1 MDSFVSNPER
11 QLASIAQ
18 ILTRGAEIH
27 PDRVAICDLLNDIKL
42 TYRELDARVSALAR
56 AMTAHGIRKGDLV
69 AMMFNNESRGLET
82 IMAAARI
89 GAIIAPVNVRSLPSE
104 VAEYLNAHNC
114 KAIVARS
121 DYTPKFDDCSAKLR
135 FSTSASEGWID
146 YETEIGKQESGPLP
160 VVTSLDDPLRMIP
173 TGGTTGASKGVVHSH
188 GGTYFTI
195 LSNIAEFGIG
205 RGWKT
210 LMIAPIYHGA
220 GTDWGMFPLLWRG
233 GTVIFPQDVSF
244 NPQKY
249 LEVARSEKIEF
260 LLLVPA
266 VINAIYK
273 SWDKKPIDSVR
284 LLISTSAPTPPA
296 LRKLLAEM
304 FPNADLKAGAGIS
317 ESLNMAIQSRG
328 EFLEHPFGIGEPHL
342 CTRIAILDEND
353 RPVAPGER
361 GQICLRGFNTA
372 LYYHGN
378 EEAGRFT
385 WRKRKNDPEG
395 LEWCFTGDMGVMDAD
410 GRLSIV
416 DRSKDII
423 LTGGETVPSV
433 EIEVAYADHPMIT
446 ECAVVGLNSDKWGE
460 AITLVVVRNNPDVS
474 DVDAA
479 EELFN
484 FGRMRLSPYKV
495 PKNIVFLPSLPRS
508 HFGKILKRDLRSM
521 QFEQVL
527 TPAPQRKAS

>member
-11 QLASIAQ
+11 QLASLAY

-27 PDRVAICDLLNDIKL
+27 PDRIAVSDLLNKKRL
-42 TYRELDARVSALAR
+42 TYRELDQRVSALAR
-56 AMTAHGIRKGDLV
+56 AMISQGIGKGDLV
-69 AMMFNNESRGLET
+69 AMMFNNESFGIET
-82 IMAAARI
+82 IMATARI
-89 GAIIAPVNVRSLPSE
+89 GAVIAPVNVRLLPAE
-104 VAEYLNAHNC
+104 VAEYVNAHNC
-114 KAIVARS
+114 KAIVVGNEYIS
-121 DYTPKFDDCSAKLR
+121 KFVDCAAKIR
-135 FSTSASEGWID
+135 IATSAPDGWLD
-146 YETEIGKQESGPLP
+146 YENEISKQDTTPLP
-160 VVTSLDDPLRMIP
+160 VATSLEDPLRMIP
-173 TGGTTGASKGVVHSH
+173 TGGTTGVSKGVVHSH
-188 GGTYFTI
+188 GGTLITI

-220 GTDWGMFPLLWRG
+220 GTDWAMFPLLWRG
-233 GTVIFPQDVSF
+233 GTVIFPEDVSF
-244 NPQKY
+244 SPQKY
-249 LEVARSEKIEF
+249 LDVARAEKVEF

-273 SWDKKPIDSVR
+273 HWDKKPIDTVKV
-284 LLISTSAPTPPA
+284 LISTSAPTPPA

-328 EFLEHPFGIGEPHL
+328 EFLEYPNGIGEPHL

-353 RPVAPGER
+353 QPVAPGER

-378 EEAGRFT
+378 AEAGRFT
-385 WRKRKNDPEG
+385 WRKRKGDTEG
-395 LEWCFTGDMGVMDAD
+395 LEWCFTGDMGVMDVD

-423 LTGGETVPSV
+423 LTGGETVPSI
-433 EIEVAYADHPMIT
+433 EIEVAYADHPMIA
-446 ECAVVGLNSDKWGE
+446 ECAVVGVKCDKWGE
-460 AITLVVVRNNPDVS
+460 AITLVAVRNNPNVS
-474 DVDAA
+474 DAEAA

-484 FGRMRLSPYKV
+484 FGRNRLAPYKV
-495 PKNIVFLPSLPRS
+495 PKNIVFLNALPRS

-521 QFEQVL
+521 EFERML
-527 TPAPQRKAS
+527 TPALQRKAG

>member
-1 MDSFVSNPER
+1 MGSLVSNPER
-11 QLASIAQ
+11 QLASVAQ

-27 PDRVAICDLLNDIKL
+27 PDRIAVSDLSNGKKL
-42 TYRELDARVSALAR
+42 TYRELDERVSSLAR
-56 AMTAHGIRKGDLV
+56 AMTSHGIRKGDLV
-69 AMMFNNESRGLET
+69 AMMFNNEVRGLET

-89 GAIIAPVNVRSLPSE
+89 GAVIAPVNVRSLPSE
-104 VAEYLNAHNC
+104 VAEYLNTHNC
-114 KAIVARS
+114 KAIVARN
-121 DYTPKFDDCSAKLR
+121 DYVPKFVDCAATIR
-135 FSTSASEGWID
+135 FATSADDGWLD
-146 YETEIGKQESGPLP
+146 YENEISKQPSGPLP
-160 VVTSLDDPLRMIP
+160 VATSLEDPLRMIP

-188 GGTYFTI
+188 GGTLFTI

-220 GTDWGMFPLLWRG
+220 GTDWALFPLLWRG

-249 LEVARSEKIEF
+249 LDVARSEKVEF

-266 VINAIYK
+266 VINAIYAK
-273 SWDKKPIDSVR
+273 WDKKPIDSVR
-284 LLISTSAPTPPA
+284 VLISTSAPTPPA

-328 EFLEHPFGIGEPHL
+328 EFLEYPYSIGEPHL
-342 CTRIAILDEND
+342 CTRIAILDEHD

-372 LYYHGN
+372 LYYHCN

-385 WRKRKNDPEG
+385 WRKRKDDPEA

-446 ECAVVGLNSDKWGE
+446 ECAVVGLNNDKWGE
-460 AITLVVVRNNPDVS
+460 AITLVAVRNNPDVS
-474 DVDAA
+474 DTDAA
-479 EELFN
+479 EELFD
-484 FGRMRLSPYKV
+484 FGRMRLAAYKV
-495 PKNIVFLPSLPRS
+495 PKNIVFLSALPRS

-521 QFEQVL
+521 QFDRLL